1 LLSIHPNSCGKS
13 ETGEYATRQSFRH
26 RQNADD
32 GARLQPGEEIMKL
45 FCKLNEQGRTIVQL
59 RDGWIVK
66 KE

>member
-1 LLSIHPNSCGKS
+1 
-13 ETGEYATRQSFRH
+13 
-26 RQNADD
+26 
-32 GARLQPGEEIMKL
+32 MKL